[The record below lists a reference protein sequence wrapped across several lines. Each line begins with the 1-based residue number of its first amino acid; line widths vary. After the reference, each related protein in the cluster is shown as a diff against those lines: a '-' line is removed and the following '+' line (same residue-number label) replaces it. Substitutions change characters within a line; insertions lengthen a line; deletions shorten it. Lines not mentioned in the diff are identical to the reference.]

1 MLREEKLA
9 TLHSTVNMLS
19 SLDIPHSPSV
29 LLKTSAGV
37 CLSYVVM
44 SVVLGYFSA
53 QARWLRKQE
62 WIGYRKEWLSDVRA
76 GLRSVLGTRA
86 IVMANYEKSKE
97 GFHALPQ
104 FMSKPLLLLPPNK
117 LRDLLQKP
125 DDEVNLYIVLTEW
138 LGGKHTMESDIMRDP
153 FHLGVV
159 KNQLNRKL
167 ALITADVQAEL
178 ALGFNQQWQV
188 GSDNEWRTIL
198 AFETCGSIIRKGANR
213 VFSGAELCHNEEF
226 LKHLGRYVE
235 GAVRTGSIL
244 NLFPKWM
251 RPLAGPIIARRL
263 MRKPLDACRQ
273 IALPVIQD
281 RVQKT
286 LSSVKDQV
294 HVSNDALQW
303 VIDQCIKSSDPL
315 ELDADRILR
324 RLLGI
329 NVVALHTT
337 SVTTVNFLLDLYSS
351 PNADTYVEGLREECS
366 RVLRQCGGGWSKGVV
381 NDLFRIDSAIKESM
395 RLHAIF
401 TVGAIREVTKKD
413 GVDLGDGVRVPQGV
427 RIAAPSV
434 AIHRDE
440 HFYDSPYEYDA
451 FRFSRSREHLDDE
464 KAGIDKRSQGM
475 VTTSESFLAFG
486 GGRQACPGRF
496 FASQEM
502 KLMLAYIVMNYDVKL
517 PGPRPQNFD
526 FKHASVP
533 DPRSQLMIR
542 RREPP
547 AKT

>member
-1 MLREEKLA
+1 
-9 TLHSTVNMLS
+9 MLS

-29 LLKTSAGV
+29 LLKTSAWV
-37 CLSYVVM
+37 CLSYVLA
-44 SVVLGYFSA
+44 SVILSYFST

-62 WIGYRKEWLSDVRA
+62 WVGYRKEWLSDIRA
-76 GLRSVLGTRA
+76 QLRSVLGTRA

-97 GFHALPQ
+97 GFLALPQ
-104 FMSKPLLLLPPNK
+104 YMSKPLLLLPPNK

-125 DDEVNLYIVLTEW
+125 DEDVSLYIVLMDW
-138 LGGKHTMESDIMRDP
+138 LGAKYTMKSDITRDP

-159 KNQLNRKL
+159 KNQLTRKL
-167 ALITADVQAEL
+167 PLITADVQAEL
-178 ALGFNQQWQV
+178 ARGFAQQWQLNDDHAWKTV
-188 GSDNEWRTIL
+188 S
-198 AFETCGSIIRKGANR
+198 AFETCGSIISRGANR
-213 VFSGAELCHNEEF
+213 VFCGAELCRNEDF
-226 LKHLGRYVE
+226 LKHIGHYIE

-244 NLFPKWM
+244 NLFPRWM
-251 RPLAGPIIARRL
+251 RPLAGPVLARRL
-263 MRKPLDACRQ
+263 MREPLRACRQ

-286 LSSVKDQV
+286 IGSAKDEV
-294 HVSNDALQW
+294 HNDALQW
-303 VIDQCIKSSDPL
+303 VIEGCIKSSDPC

-337 SVTTVNFLLDLYSS
+337 SITIVNALLDLYSS
-351 PNADTYVEGLREECS
+351 PHADEYVEGLREECF
-366 RVLRQCGGGWSKGVV
+366 RVLQSYGGEWQKEVV
-381 NDLFRIDSAIKESM
+381 NDLFRIDSTIKESM

-401 TVGAIREVTKKD
+401 TVGAIREVTRKD
-413 GVDLGDGVRVPQGV
+413 GIDLGDGLRVPCGV

-440 HFYDSPYEYDA
+440 HFYGNAYEYDA
-451 FRFSRSREHLDDE
+451 FRFSRGREQGGGE
-464 KAGIDKRSQGM
+464 KADVDKRSQGM

-517 PGPRPQNFD
+517 PGPRPQIYD

-533 DPRSQLMIR
+533 DPKSQLMIR
-542 RREPP
+542 RRTPQ
-547 AKT
+547 AAI